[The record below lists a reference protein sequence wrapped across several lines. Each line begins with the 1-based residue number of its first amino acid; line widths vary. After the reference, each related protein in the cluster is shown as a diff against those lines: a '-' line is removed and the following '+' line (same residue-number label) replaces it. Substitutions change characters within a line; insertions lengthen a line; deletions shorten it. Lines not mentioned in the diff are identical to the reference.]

1 MKLSFSTRSIALTS
15 LVISGLALSLLG
27 VGGAFGGSS
36 QISGCINKKTFVLRV
51 VSKCTKDETKISW
64 SVVGPQGVQGAVGAT
79 GPEGAVGAVGATGS
93 EGAVGAVGAT
103 GPQGLTGATGPQ
115 GLTGATGPQ
124 GLTGATGPQGLTG
137 ATGPKGETGSIP
149 TLRTRQVSFV
159 IWESWRNSPEPI
171 WQQNMEIPVTSFTSS
186 QCPGGTLYHL
196 GIADWSNQAGFS
208 RTAFNCVISVYAP

>member
-1 MKLSFSTRSIALTS
+1 MKPSFSTRSIALTS

-51 VSKCTKDETKISW
+51 VSKCSKDETKISW
-64 SVVGPQGVQGAVGAT
+64 NVVGAKGDKGDTGAT
-79 GPEGAVGAVGATGS
+79 GPEGVVGAVGVTGP

-115 GLTGATGPQ
+115 GLTGPQ
-124 GLTGATGPQGLTG
+124 GSTG

-159 IWESWRNSPEPI
+159 IWETWRNTPEPI
-171 WQQNMEIPVTSFTSS
+171 WFQNNDIPVTTFTSS
-186 QCPGGTLYHL
+186 QCPGGTLYYL
-196 GIADWSNQAGFS
+196 GTTDISNQMGFS
-208 RTAFNCVISVYAP
+208 RTAFNCVVSVYAP

>member
-15 LVISGLALSLLG
+15 LLISGLALSLLG

-64 SVVGPQGVQGAVGAT
+64 NVVGPQGVQGAVGAT
-79 GPEGAVGAVGATGS
+79 GPDGAV
-93 EGAVGAVGAT
+93 
-103 GPQGLTGATGPQ
+103 
-115 GLTGATGPQ
+115 
-124 GLTGATGPQGLTG
+124 G

-159 IWESWRNSPEPI
+159 IWESWRNTGPEPI

-208 RTAFNCVISVYAP
+208 RTAFNCIISVYTP

>member
-1 MKLSFSTRSIALTS
+1 MKHSFSTRSIALTS

-51 VSKCTKDETKISW
+51 VSKCSKDETKISW
-64 SVVGPQGVQGAVGAT
+64 NVVGAKGDKGDTGAT
-79 GPEGAVGAVGATGS
+79 GPEGVVGAVGVTGP

-115 GLTGATGPQ
+115 GLTG
-124 GLTGATGPQGLTG
+124 
-137 ATGPKGETGSIP
+137 PKGETGSIP

-159 IWESWRNSPEPI
+159 IWETWRNTPEPI
-171 WQQNMEIPVTSFTSS
+171 WFQNNDIPVTTFTSS
-186 QCPGGTLYHL
+186 QCPGGTLYYL
-196 GIADWSNQAGFS
+196 ETRDISTQMGFS
-208 RTAFNCVISVYAP
+208 RTAFNCVVSVYAP

>member
-15 LVISGLALSLLG
+15 LLISGLALSLLG

-64 SVVGPQGVQGAVGAT
+64 NVVGPQGVQGAVGAT
-79 GPEGAVGAVGATGS
+79 GPD
-93 EGAVGAVGAT
+93 GAVGAT
-103 GPQGLTGATGPQ
+103 GPKGE
-115 GLTGATGPQ
+115 
-124 GLTGATGPQGLTG
+124 TGATGPQGLTG

>member
-1 MKLSFSTRSIALTS
+1 MKPSFSTRSIALTS
-15 LVISGLALSLLG
+15 LVISGLSLSLLG

-36 QISGCINKKTFVLRV
+36 QISGCINKKTLVLRV

-64 SVVGPQGVQGAVGAT
+64 NVVGAQGVQGAIGAT
-79 GPEGAVGAVGATGS
+79 GPEGAVGAIGATGP
-93 EGAVGAVGAT
+93 EGAVGAIGAT

-124 GLTGATGPQGLTG
+124 GLTGPQGSTG

-159 IWESWRNSPEPI
+159 IWESWRQTNPEPNW
-171 WQQNMEIPVTSFTSS
+171 WQNDGVPVTTFTSS
-186 QCPGGTLYHL
+186 QCPGGTLYYL
-196 GIADWSNQAGFS
+196 GVADYSNQMGFS
-208 RTAFNCVISVYAP
+208 RTAFNCVVSVYAP

>member
-51 VSKCTKDETKISW
+51 VSKCARDETKISW
-64 SVVGPQGVQGAVGAT
+64 NVVGPQGPAGAIGATGAEGAVGAT
-79 GPEGAVGAVGATGS
+79 GPEGAVGS
-93 EGAVGAVGAT
+93 T

-137 ATGPKGETGSIP
+137 SIP

-159 IWESWRNSPEPI
+159 IWESWRQTNPEPI
-171 WQQNMEIPVTSFTSS
+171 WWQNDGVPVTTFTSS
-186 QCPGGTLYHL
+186 QCPGGTLYYL
-196 GIADWSNQAGFS
+196 GVADNSNQMGFS
-208 RTAFNCVISVYAP
+208 RTAFNCVVSVYAP

>member
-1 MKLSFSTRSIALTS
+1 MKHSFSTRSIALTS

-51 VSKCTKDETKISW
+51 VSKCSKDETKISW
-64 SVVGPQGVQGAVGAT
+64 NVVGAKGDKGDTGAT
-79 GPEGAVGAVGATGS
+79 GP

-103 GPQGLTGATGPQ
+103 GPQGLTGPQ
-115 GLTGATGPQ
+115 GS
-124 GLTGATGPQGLTG
+124 TG

-159 IWESWRNSPEPI
+159 IWETWRNTPEPI
-171 WQQNMEIPVTSFTSS
+171 WFQNNDIPVTTFTSS
-186 QCPGGTLYHL
+186 QCPGGTLYYL
-196 GIADWSNQAGFS
+196 GTTDISNQMGFS
-208 RTAFNCVISVYAP
+208 RTAFNCVVSVYAP